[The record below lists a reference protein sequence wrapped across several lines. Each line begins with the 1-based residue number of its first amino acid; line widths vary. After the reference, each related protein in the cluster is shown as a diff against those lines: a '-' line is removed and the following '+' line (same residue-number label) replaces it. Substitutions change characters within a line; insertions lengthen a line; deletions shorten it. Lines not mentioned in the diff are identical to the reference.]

1 MTVETTTPPT
11 AQPYV
16 IPSRPTLMQICS
28 AAELDE
34 PAMKLAETNP
44 EPRAFIDQLVADEQ
58 FPDAV
63 KFLAHSLPRREAVW
77 WAWVVAR
84 KFAGPTPKPP
94 IKASIDA
101 TERWIVQ
108 PTDENRRAA
117 MAAAQTAEFG
127 TPAGC
132 AGLAAFLSSG
142 SMVPANLPEVPP
154 GEYMTAK
161 AVTGGVCIAAVAKEP
176 EKAPDHFKEYITLG
190 LEVAERTKLWT

>member
-1 MTVETTTPPT
+1 
-11 AQPYV
+11 
-16 IPSRPTLMQICS
+16 
-28 AAELDE
+28 
-34 PAMKLAETNP
+34 
-44 EPRAFIDQLVADEQ
+44 
-58 FPDAV
+58 
-63 KFLAHSLPRREAVW
+63 
-77 WAWVVAR
+77 VAR